1 MSTFT
6 TEVAGLGEVPLG
18 TTALGMPLE
27 TVTLSQAS
35 TDGVRFIDPVTR
47 DYAERD
53 GELLLASP
61 ARQRIII
68 LLTTEVRTSLSVKG
82 IRFPQRHDDSTARAV
97 ESDVRR
103 TLQPMVDEGA
113 ITLQRVTVRTRAEN
127 IVGRLGVSVEYI
139 DRQTGEEDTVNA

>member
-1 MSTFT
+1 MPTFT
-6 TEVAGLGEVPLG
+6 TEISGLGEVPLG

-27 TVTLSQAS
+27 VVTESQAA
-35 TDGVRFIDPVTR
+35 TDGVRFLDPVTR

-53 GELLLASP
+53 GELLLAGS

-82 IRFPQRHDDSTARAV
+82 IRFPDLHDDSTARAV

-103 TLQPMVDEGA
+103 TLQPLVDDGSIA
-113 ITLQRVTVRTRAEN
+113 LQRVVVRTRAEN

-139 DRQTGEEDTVNA
+139 DLQINEEDSVDA